1 MTNGDKIR
9 TMSDEELADFL
20 EPRDF
25 DCSDF
30 CNDFC
35 EGCLGNCRHNMGK
48 EFLIKWLESEIQ

>member
-9 TMSDEELADFL
+9 TM
-20 EPRDF
+20 PRDF

>member
-9 TMSDEELADFL
+9 AMSDEELADFL

-30 CNDFC
+30 CNDFS
-35 EGCLGNCRHNMGK
+35 EGCLGNCKHNMGK
-48 EFLIKWLESEIQ
+48 EFLIKWLKSEIQ